1 MVVAQQVK
9 EVVSPGEL
17 AIRIE
22 KRWIACDTLIQQL
35 DPLEQISLVVAAKG
49 RVQKKILGARVQIE
63 RENIACWGT
72 FDCVFLS
79 WRKFCLQLL
88 RNRLCDLGLNGK
100 YVGGVAIIGVPPQM

>member
-1 MVVAQQVK
+1 MVVAKQVK

-22 KRWIACDTLIQQL
+22 KRWITRDSLIQQL
-35 DPLEQISLVVAAKG
+35 GPLEQISFIVAAKG

-63 RENIACWGT
+63 RGDIACRGT

-79 WRKFCLQLL
+79 WRKFCPQLF
-88 RNRLCDLGLNGK
+88 RNRLCDLALNGE
-100 YVGGVAIIGVPPQM
+100 YVGGIAIISLPP

>member
-1 MVVAQQVK
+1 MVVAEQVK

-22 KRWIACDTLIQQL
+22 KRWIACDSLVQQL
-35 DPLEQISLVVAAKG
+35 GPLEQISFIVAAKG
-49 RVQKKILGARVQIE
+49 RVQEKILGAREQIE
-63 RENIACWGT
+63 RGDIACRGT

-88 RNRLCDLGLNGK
+88 RNRLCDLGLNSE
-100 YVGGVAIIGVPPQM
+100 YVGGV